1 MAAERPDLG
10 PPGLH
15 PADEGWL
22 AADRGRLRGRDL
34 PGRLPALTPSW
45 LAMGA
50 VAVALLLAAAAAP
63 AADPEAGGRKAP
75 GCAACPGPDGN
86 PAIPGPP
93 RPSGRPG
100 C

>member
-1 MAAERPDLG
+1 MAAGRPDLG

-63 AADPEAGGRKAP
+63 AADPDAGRPQGHVRAP
-75 GCAACPGPDGN
+75 RCGSCAAQRR
-86 PAIPGPP
+86 GPP
-93 RPSGRPG
+93 RTSTGR
-100 C
+100 